1 MELNIPERG
10 KTRPWPKAPN
20 FQPSTGPAKVQ
31 ATVYGQVSQS
41 PQACGHSGGSPG
53 GVFVVSVWD
62 VITVLWRL
70 LRTYFAGQES
80 VSRPLLCDVAMGV
93 Q

>member
-1 MELNIPERG
+1 M
-10 KTRPWPKAPN
+10 
-20 FQPSTGPAKVQ
+20 
-31 ATVYGQVSQS
+31 
-41 PQACGHSGGSPG
+41 
-53 GVFVVSVWD
+53 VSVWD

-80 VSRPLLCDVAMGV
+80 VSRPLLCDVAMGI